1 MIRRRRLV
9 VSVAL
14 WPVVSRISVA
24 HAQDT
29 APPAAIAPLRVL
41 FIGSSLIYINSLPAV
56 LSGLSAQSTEARK
69 IEVEDVT
76 FPDWTLTRH
85 WDAGKA
91 LSVIRNKHWDFVVL
105 HPLGAS
111 DLKDKSTALFD
122 AEIRKVGAKTI
133 IFAKFPPI
141 RSGQLDNPDKYI
153 ADWEPTISALGAL
166 NAPVGLAWMEAF
178 KAGIPRRALYDFD
191 GIHPTLA
198 GTYLAACV
206 FFSVIYGRSP
216 EGLQPPWAQGS
227 GAPDAAVL
235 NAAAWTAVQRVQ
247 NVR

>member
-9 VSVAL
+9 VSVPLWAL
-14 WPVVSRISVA
+14 ISGISA
-24 HAQDT
+24 TRAQDT
-29 APPAAIAPLRVL
+29 PAAITPLRVL
-41 FIGSSLIYINSLPAV
+41 FIGSSLIYVNALPAV
-56 LSGLSAQSTEARK
+56 LSGLSAQSSETRK

-76 FPDWTLTRH
+76 FPDWTLARH
-85 WDAGKA
+85 WDSGKA
-91 LSVIRNKHWDFVVL
+91 LSVIRGEHWDFVVL

-111 DLKDKSTALFD
+111 DLRGKSTALFD

-141 RSGQLDNPDKYI
+141 RSGQLDDPEKYV
-153 ADWEPTISALGAL
+153 ADWEPTITALGAL

-178 KAGIPRRALYDFD
+178 KAGIPRSALYDLD

-198 GTYLAACV
+198 GTYVAACV
-206 FFSVIYGRSP
+206 FFAVIYGKSP
-216 EGLQPPWAQGS
+216 EGLQPPWGQGQGS

-235 NAAAWTAVQRVQ
+235 SAAAWTAVQRVQ
-247 NVR
+247 NAR